1 MQERGA
7 VAEAVRQLKT
17 AVHGFAPSGSPP
29 REQNLPR
36 IVIVGAGFAGL
47 SAAKALARTPAQ
59 IIVIDERNYHLF
71 QPLLYQVATAGLS
84 PADIAAPIRGILR
97 RQKDAHVRL
106 GSVTGID
113 LRGREVILRDRR
125 VPYDYLVV
133 ATGARHA
140 YFGHDEWAAVAPG
153 LKKIDDATRV
163 RRKILIALERAE
175 AETNA
180 KERRRLM
187 TFVVVGGGPTGVEMA
202 GAIAELAKVALAR
215 DFRAIDPT
223 MSRIVLIEAGPRVL
237 ATFPERLSAVAK
249 RSLERLGVEVRLGM
263 RVTHCDDAGV
273 KLGDERIDSRT
284 IVWAAGVAAS
294 PAAEWLAAKHD
305 RLGRVMVARDL
316 SLPAHGEVYVIG
328 DTAHAQDP
336 SGKPLPG
343 IAPVAKQQGK
353 YVAKV
358 LHARIVGRPAP
369 AAFRYRHAGNLATI
383 GRTAAVVDFGFL
395 RLTGLIAWLV
405 WGAVHISFLVGFRNR
420 LAVAFDWLW
429 AYVTFQS
436 GARLITEVEM
446 DEPEAPAMCGRSVT
460 RGGRYRVR
468 YHFGAVG
475 VE

>member
-1 MQERGA
+1 MANAVERWKPEVHDFAAGGGSQDG
-7 VAEAVRQLKT
+7 QLM
-17 AVHGFAPSGSPP
+17 
-29 REQNLPR
+29 PR
-36 IVIVGAGFAGL
+36 IVIVGAGFGGL
-47 SAAKALARTPAQ
+47 SAAMALARTPAQ
-59 IIVIDERNYHLF
+59 IVVIDERNYHLF

-97 RQKDAHVRL
+97 RQKDAHVML
-106 GSVTGID
+106 GCVTGID
-113 LRGREVILRDRR
+113 LCQREVILRGRR
-125 VPYDYLVV
+125 IPYDYLIV

-175 AETNA
+175 GETDA

-202 GAIAELAKVALAR
+202 GAIAELAKVALAM
-215 DFRAIDPT
+215 DFRAIDPA
-223 MSRIVLIEAGPRVL
+223 MSRIVLVEAGPRVL

-249 RSLERLGVEVRLGM
+249 RSLERLGVEVRLGA
-263 RVTHCDDAGV
+263 RVSHCDDGGV
-273 KLGDERIDSRT
+273 KLGDERIGSRT

-294 PAAEWLAAKHD
+294 PAAEWLAARHD
-305 RLGRVMVARDL
+305 RLGRVVVAHDL
-316 SLPAHGEVYVIG
+316 SLPGHEDVFVIG
-328 DTAHAQDP
+328 DTAHAQDA

-358 LHARIVGRPAP
+358 LRARIAGRRAP
-369 AAFRYRHAGNLATI
+369 AAFRYRHVGNLATI

-446 DEPEAPAMCGRSVT
+446 DDAEPEPAGMAHARLSRPKLG
-460 RGGRYRVR
+460 
-468 YHFGAVG
+468 
-475 VE
+475 

>member
-1 MQERGA
+1 MKERRA
-7 VAEAVRQLKT
+7 VAKAVEQCADVR
-17 AVHGFAPSGSPP
+17 GFAASGSSQ
-29 REQNLPR
+29 RRHGMPR

-47 SAAKALARTPAQ
+47 SAATALARTPAQ

-97 RQKDAHVRL
+97 RQKDAHVML

-125 VPYDYLVV
+125 VPYDYLIV

-175 AETNA
+175 GETNA

-202 GAIAELAKVALAR
+202 GAIAELAKVALAM
-215 DFRAIDPT
+215 DFRAIDPA
-223 MSRIVLIEAGPRVL
+223 MSRIVLVEAGPRVL
-237 ATFPERLSAVAK
+237 ATFPEQLSAVAK
-249 RSLERLGVEVRLGM
+249 RSLERLGVEVRLGV
-263 RVTHCDDAGV
+263 RVTHCDDGGV
-273 KLGDERIDSRT
+273 KLGNERIDSRT

-316 SLPAHGEVYVIG
+316 TLPARREVFVIG
-328 DTAHAQDP
+328 DTAHVQDR

-358 LHARIVGRPAP
+358 LHARIAGRPAP

-446 DEPEAPAMCGRSVT
+446 DEAEPEAERAGPHARLSRSNI
-460 RGGRYRVR
+460 G
-468 YHFGAVG
+468 
-475 VE
+475 